1 MFLFFALVPL
11 FPVCAQEPLQGLS
24 KFLQERI
31 GLSTNE
37 INNVERGEVV
47 AKVLPSES
55 QEVAVFGVVLV
66 NAPVDFFLEKFRDIE
81 SYKKGTSVPLVEK
94 FSNPPRVEDL
104 NQLEI
109 DKADLAA
116 LKSCK
121 IGDCDVKLSA
131 AAIARLRNEINWNS
145 PNATQQVNHLA
156 RAALLE
162 YVKQYLAGGNMALS
176 EYNDKKKTLRV
187 ADAFNSI
194 LKASPYIYDY
204 EPEFYE
210 YLRDYPAKR
219 LDDLEDFIYWSK
231 EKFGLKPVISVT
243 HVSIYRKPGTGR
255 TLIASKQIYA
265 SHYFEASLGLT
276 VVVDTQTVSR
286 VSTCFI

>member
-1 MFLFFALVPL
+1 MLVRLEDDVSFFALVPL

-94 FSNPPRVEDL
+94 FSNPPGIEDL

-145 PNATQQVNHLA
+145 PNATQQVNQLA

-187 ADAFNSI
+187 AD
-194 LKASPYIYDY
+194 
-204 EPEFYE
+204 
-210 YLRDYPAKR
+210 
-219 LDDLEDFIYWSK
+219 DLIRF
-231 EKFGLKPVISVT
+231 
-243 HVSIYRKPGTGR
+243 
-255 TLIASKQIYA
+255 
-265 SHYFEASLGLT
+265 
-276 VVVDTQTVSR
+276 
-286 VSTCFI
+286 